1 MMAIPI
7 STSRIFVTWLGA
19 YAKKRNAAAEAAE
32 NKTRMEATR
41 KVVGYVR
48 VYIDTR
54 SRLNAIESDGIVFS
68 GNCRPAISV
77 PIDSQS
83 TLWLR

>member
-1 MMAIPI
+1 MIAIPV

-19 YAKKRNAAAEAAE
+19 YVKKRNAAAAATE
-32 NKTRMEATR
+32 KSTRVVATR

-54 SRLNAIESDGIVFS
+54 SRLNASVSDGIVF
-68 GNCRPAISV
+68 
-77 PIDSQS
+77 
-83 TLWLR
+83 